1 MGVDSGGGPPPGRRV
16 LSMNRRFLAGPE
28 LRRLTDRE
36 RIDWHDHTDHQLIYP
51 GTGVLRVVTRVG
63 SWVVPPL
70 RAVWLP
76 AGVAHAHQAHG
87 PTHMHSLA
95 FSDVDDPFGSPDPTV
110 VAVPALLREIIRA
123 LTATGLAGADR
134 RDLTAVL
141 LRSLRPVTELRLCLP
156 QPRDD
161 RLVALTAALAADPA
175 DPRTLAELGA
185 AVGASERTLSRL
197 FRRQT
202 GMTFPQWRA
211 QLRLHHGLTLLAGGE
226 PVTTVAFA
234 CGYSNPSAFTAAFRD
249 AFGVTPARYARETRQ

>member
-1 MGVDSGGGPPPGRRV
+1 
-16 LSMNRRFLAGPE
+16 MNRHFLAGPE
-28 LRRLTDRE
+28 LRRLTDRQ
-36 RIDWHDHTDHQLIYP
+36 RIDWHDHTEHQLVYP
-51 GTGVLRVVTRVG
+51 GTGVLRVVTEVG

-76 AGVAHAHQAHG
+76 AGVGHAHQAHG

-95 FSDVDDPFGSPDPTV
+95 FRDADDPFGSLDPTV
-110 VAVPALLREIIRA
+110 VDVPALLREIILA
-123 LTATGLAGADR
+123 LTATDLAAVDR

-141 LRSLRPVTELRLCLP
+141 LRSLRPVTEPRLCLP
-156 QPRDD
+156 QPHDD
-161 RLVALTAALAADPA
+161 RLAAVTAALAGDPA
-175 DPRTLAELGA
+175 DPRTLAEFGA

-211 QLRLHHGLTLLAGGE
+211 QLRLHHGLTLLAKGE
-226 PVTTVAFA
+226 PVTAVACA

-249 AFGVTPARYARETRQ
+249 AFGVTPAHYARKTRL

>member
-1 MGVDSGGGPPPGRRV
+1 
-16 LSMNRRFLAGPE
+16 MNRRFLAGPE

>member
-1 MGVDSGGGPPPGRRV
+1 MDRH
-16 LSMNRRFLAGPE
+16 FFAGPE

-36 RIDWHDHTDHQLIYP
+36 RIDWHDHAEHQLIYP
-51 GTGVLRVVTRVG
+51 GTGVLRVTTEVG

-76 AGVAHAHQAHG
+76 AGVAHAHRAHG
-87 PTHMHSLA
+87 PTHLHCLA
-95 FSDVDDPFGSPDPTV
+95 FPEADDPFGFPDPTV

-123 LTATGLAGADR
+123 LSETGLAPADR

-141 LRSLRPVTELRLCLP
+141 LRSLRPVPELRLCLP

-161 RLVALTAALAADPA
+161 RLAALAAMLDRDPA
-175 DPRTLAELGA
+175 DPRPLAELGS

-211 QLRLHHGLTLLAGGE
+211 QLRLHYGLTLLAGGE
-226 PVTTVAFA
+226 PVTVVALA

-249 AFGVTPARYARETRQ
+249 AFGVTPARYARETQPQP